1 MKSHHPYDLLPFGL
15 ESCYSRIYS
24 RPARWL
30 SMELSSNCTGQA
42 FAKPQVKVSE
52 GGHNQRLQLLIDLQ
66 IFDVRDAV
74 KLDGS

>member
-1 MKSHHPYDLLPFGL
+1 
-15 ESCYSRIYS
+15 
-24 RPARWL
+24 
-30 SMELSSNCTGQA
+30 MELSSNCTGQA

-66 IFDVRDAV
+66 IFDVLRDAV